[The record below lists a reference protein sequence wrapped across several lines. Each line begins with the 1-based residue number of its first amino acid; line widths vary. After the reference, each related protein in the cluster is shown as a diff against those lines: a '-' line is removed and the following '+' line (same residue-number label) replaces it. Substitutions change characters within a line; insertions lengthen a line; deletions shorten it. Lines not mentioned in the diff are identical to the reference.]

1 MDIIISDVHDH
12 EGQEGDQE
20 AEEDG
25 EHHPGETHV
34 LLAGE
39 GRRGRGHRAAV
50 VGVSSYV
57 TPRLLHLVIN
67 GRVAGDN
74 SNHGKQETKEE
85 QELLGR
91 GPVSL
96 EDGAGEGW
104 GVEAQ
109 LSPDPEERWDHHAEG
124 EEPDEG
130 DHEVY
135 EVLAVH
141 SVIEAVVCD
150 ENVPVHSDGHHV
162 EKRRGHIPVEEEWE
176 HTAEGVAEHPG
187 LVDVP
192 GGGERQVNG
201 AEEKVRYAEADD
213 EGGGGVESQL
223 PIPAKGDDRDEV
235 TQDSDDYEEDAGTGG
250 KDCGGPRVVDE
261 ACDIPLGATAVL
273 HARSGVVD
281 GGRLLDES
289 SRLGFHCHCTPGPG
303 PNTQAPHTTLCS
315 SSDNVSVMTH
325 EVLKSLENLQQLT
338 FQLFPLSAGNTGQ
351 GSVMDVTSHTSTLGK
366 FSELTTTQ
374 ML

>member
-1 MDIIISDVHDH
+1 MSCH
-12 EGQEGDQE
+12 
-20 AEEDG
+20 
-25 EHHPGETHV
+25 
-34 LLAGE
+34 
-39 GRRGRGHRAAV
+39 
-50 VGVSSYV
+50 V
-57 TPRLLHLVIN
+57 TPRLLHLVVN
-67 GRVAGDN
+67 GRVAGNN

-91 GPVSL
+91 GPVTL

-109 LSPDPEERWDHHAEG
+109 LPPDPEERRDHHAEG

-141 SVIEAVVCD
+141 SVIQVVMRD

-162 EKRRGHIPVEEEWE
+162 EKRCGHIPVEEERE
-176 HTAEGVAEHPG
+176 HTAEGVTEHPC

-223 PIPAKGDDRDEV
+223 SIFTKGNDGDEV
-235 TQDSDDYEEDAGTGG
+235 TQNSDDYEEDAGNSG

-261 ACDIPLGATAVL
+261 PCHIPLGATVVL
-273 HARSGVVD
+273 HARGGVVD
-281 GGRLLDES
+281 GGRLLDER

-303 PNTQAPHTTLCS
+303 LNTQGPHTTLCLS
-315 SSDNVSVMTH
+315 SEM
-325 EVLKSLENLQQLT
+325 
-338 FQLFPLSAGNTGQ
+338 FQ
-351 GSVMDVTSHTSTLGK
+351 
-366 FSELTTTQ
+366 
-374 ML
+374 